1 MGIGAL
7 SHANP
12 IISFFYCS
20 IKRYPLPS
28 GLTLKTDSRIH
39 SLSLIRLYP
48 LPSGL
53 KTNRKQSPR
62 CRISKKEKQIK
73 ETGRKNPLKDNPIIS
88 SIYCSIK
95 RYPLPSGL
103 TLKTDSSIH
112 SLPLI
117 RLYPLPSGLNPNR
130 KQVQRYRM

>member
-1 MGIGAL
+1 MAL
-7 SHANP
+7 KCENKIPDNSAKNLLALWQVYQ
-12 IISFFYCS
+12 IARSNNFSCS
-20 IKRYPLPS
+20 V
-28 GLTLKTDSRIH
+28 
-39 SLSLIRLYP
+39 
-48 LPSGL
+48 
-53 KTNRKQSPR
+53 
-62 CRISKKEKQIK
+62 
-73 ETGRKNPLKDNPIIS
+73 
-88 SIYCSIK
+88 K